1 MEATGHYNDNLLYFL
16 QSHSYTVTIF
26 NPLATNLYR
35 KAMTLRKTKT
45 DKIDAL
51 VIAKMLLSN
60 YEGNQTENND
70 RIKDLKACTRFRQR
84 LNGKITKE
92 KIHFS
97 ILIEIVFPE
106 LSESVW
112 STNQKSVY
120 ELLKQYPNVR
130 DLSRA
135 HLTTLTN
142 CLLKG
147 SNGKYGQEK
156 AIEIRNKTKNS
167 IGKVSKY
174 LDIELLSIIKTIE
187 HFQDEIRII
196 DSEIKNL
203 MLEINS
209 PLLSIPE
216 ISYRLGSVIL
226 AEIGDIDNFKNPSKL
241 LAFCGLDPSIYESGN
256 YSGEGRMVK
265 RGSKYLRW
273 P

>member
-1 MEATGHYNDNLLYFL
+1 MIYVGIDIAKNKHACCLVDSLGTILLNNFQFKNSKQGFESLLMEIKNYQEQLNDSDIKIGMEATGHYNDNLLYFL
-16 QSHSYTVTIF
+16 QSHSYNVTIF

-35 KAMTLRKTKT
+35 KSMTLRKTKT

-84 LNGKITKE
+84 LNEKITKE

-97 ILIEIVFPE
+97 RLIEIVFPE

-120 ELLKQYPNVR
+120 ELLKQYPNVI

-156 AIEIRNKTKNS
+156 AIEIRNKAKNS

-174 LDIELLSIIKTIE
+174 LDIELLSILK
-187 HFQDEIRII
+187 R
-196 DSEIKNL
+196 S
-203 MLEINS
+203 
-209 PLLSIPE
+209 SI
-216 ISYRLGSVIL
+216 
-226 AEIGDIDNFKNPSKL
+226 SKM
-241 LAFCGLDPSIYESGN
+241 
-256 YSGEGRMVK
+256 R
-265 RGSKYLRW
+265 
-273 P
+273 